1 MERTVPSSPGAD
13 FAGDRIEVRGV
24 RVEAVHG
31 VLEDERAR
39 PQPFEVDL
47 DMYLDTA
54 DAVATD
60 DLATTADY
68 GAAIDAV
75 VAVLRGGPHRL
86 VESLAGAIA
95 DAVLGDPKVAE
106 VTVTVRK
113 LRPPVP
119 QEVTSTGVRIHRR
132 RRDRD
137 PGAAA
142 PGAAAPDVAAGGKR

>member
-1 MERTVPSSPGAD
+1 MAPTVPSSPGA
-13 FAGDRIEVRGV
+13 GSPRDRIEVRGL

-31 VLEDERAR
+31 VLEDERSR

-60 DLATTADY
+60 SLATTADY

-75 VAVLRGGPHRL
+75 VAVLRGPPHRL

-95 DAVLGDPKVAE
+95 DAVLGDPKVSE

-119 QEVTSTGVRIHRR
+119 HEVSSTGVRIHRR
-132 RRDRD
+132 RPDRG
-137 PGAAA
+137 PG
-142 PGAAAPDVAAGGKR
+142 PAAGGKR